1 MPADSL
7 TRLHVWGIKHGDVN
21 RFNFLI
27 RDSRAIL
34 VDFDTARKC
43 DDSNLLV
50 EELHGLHEAL
60 ESSSKKGGGGYSC

>member
-1 MPADSL
+1 M
-7 TRLHVWGIKHGDVN
+7 N